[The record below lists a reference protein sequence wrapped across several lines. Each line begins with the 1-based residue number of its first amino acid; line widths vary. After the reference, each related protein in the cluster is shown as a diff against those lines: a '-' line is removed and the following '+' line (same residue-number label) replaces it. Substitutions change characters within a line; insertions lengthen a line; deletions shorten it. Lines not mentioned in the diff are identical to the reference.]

1 MSSTSTGRGPDRDG
15 GEPDVTAGAD
25 RSGSDT
31 TPLRWAAAVTVAALP
46 LLVMVGTVLAWRER
60 LPDPLPTHWGAVGR
74 VDGVTSLAA
83 VVAALCVTAAIGVL
97 LAGVAAGRRR
107 WSWHARRAVA
117 AAGAVVA
124 GFATGAW
131 LMSALLALDAADAY
145 QAPAPTWHLALM
157 LAVATLPAA
166 GVFAAL
172 GAAPAGSPAA
182 GRPAAD
188 LPRIDLAAG
197 QQAAWSEVTVP
208 NGMVVVLAVS
218 LLATALLGAL
228 ARSAWAAAPVVAVLL
243 VVGLEFTLLR
253 LTVDRRGLRVRFGP
267 WGWPRVTVALDE
279 IEYAEVVEVRPGE
292 WGGWGYRM
300 RPGGRALVLRRG
312 PGVRLALSGGREF
325 IATTRDPH
333 TVAGLLNAL
342 IDRARSSRKPT

>member
-1 MSSTSTGRGPDRDG
+1 VDR
-15 GEPDVTAGAD
+15 PAAD
-25 RSGSDT
+25 P
-31 TPLRWAAAVTVAALP
+31 TPLRWVAAVAAAALP
-46 LLVMVGTVLAWRER
+46 LLVMIGTTLAWRER
-60 LPDPLPTHWGAVGR
+60 LPDPIPTHWGADGR
-74 VDGVTSLAA
+74 VDGVTSRAA
-83 VVAALCVTAAIGVL
+83 VVATLCVAAAVGVL
-97 LAGVAAGRRR
+97 VAGVAATRRR

-117 AAGAVVA
+117 ATGAVVA

-131 LMSALLALDAADAY
+131 LMSALLALDATDAY

-157 LAVATLPAA
+157 LAVATLPAV
-166 GVFAAL
+166 GVFLAL

-197 QQAAWSEVTVP
+197 QRAAWSEVMVP

-228 ARSAWAAAPVVAVLL
+228 ARSAWAAAPTVAVLL
-243 VVGLEFTLLR
+243 VVGLEFTVLR

-267 WGWPRVTVALDE
+267 WGWPRVTVPLEE
-279 IEYAEVVEVRPGE
+279 IEYAEVAEVRPAE

-312 PGVRLALSGGREF
+312 PGVRLVLSGGREF
-325 IATTRDPH
+325 MATTRDPH
-333 TVAGLLNAL
+333 TAAGLLNTL
-342 IDRARSSRKPT
+342 LGRARGSGRAT